1 MFVPCWSPR
10 LRFCLA
16 LAFGPRHPCPEPQEA
31 VVVFERLLLGSLG
44 LSFCPKR
51 QIAPRSVFR
60 ALQSLCQLML
70 LFTLLRHILQ
80 PHTSHRPARDA
91 PGQGRL
97 QSSAITSPRV
107 RSLLLTR
114 TPSTPLPPVG
124 TPELQ
129 THKIFN
135 WGLKRKLQA
144 WQETIIAISNAV
156 SAWELGAMAAFLG
169 HALSAP

>member
-10 LRFCLA
+10 LCFCLA

-44 LSFCPKR
+44 LSICPKR
-51 QIAPRSVFR
+51 QIAPRSVFQ

-70 LFTLLRHILQ
+70 LFTLLRHSLQ

-97 QSSAITSPRV
+97 QSSALSPHRASGV
-107 RSLLLTR
+107 CF
-114 TPSTPLPPVG
+114 
-124 TPELQ
+124 LQ
-129 THKIFN
+129 EHPQ
-135 WGLKRKLQA
+135 LHCHR
-144 WQETIIAISNAV
+144 
-156 SAWELGAMAAFLG
+156 LG
-169 HALSAP
+169 HLSFRRTKSSIGV